1 MRSQRKE
8 VYGMAQEAREEF
20 TGLLAARGVSRR
32 DFMKYCGSVAALL
45 GMSEMYAPQI
55 ASAIEL
61 GATYS
66 PALWM
71 AHGLCTGCTESM
83 AQIGKPDVPTIVL
96 DLLSLN
102 YWETVMAASGAEAEA
117 NVEKTLTEDKGKYIL
132 IIEGSVMEG
141 FEGNAFRVA
150 GKTGLEELDKMIPDA
165 AAVIAVGSCAVDGGW
180 VAGNPNPAGATGVS
194 AYCAKKGYKTPV
206 VNLPTCPVN
215 PEWIVAVL
223 VQVLLE
229 GALATPESAAKF
241 LGTLDTQGRPK
252 MIYGSPIHDNC
263 PRRGRFEN
271 GQFVKFGSPTQAADE
286 AAGFCLYEM
295 GCKGPQTYTNCPLVR
310 WNRSIS
316 WCVEGG
322 SPCIGCGTA
331 DALKGGSGNWVDA
344 STPFLSRSNN
354 VRLPGVGGVQPS
366 TIGAVVGGVAAAG
379 LVVHGIASA
388 AKGRIKGVP
397 TETEKR
403 YDAKKKGGDK

>member
-1 MRSQRKE
+1 
-8 VYGMAQEAREEF
+8 MAQEARAEF
-20 TGLLAARGVSRR
+20 TELLAARGVSRR
-32 DFMKYCGSVAALL
+32 DFLKYCGSVAALL

-55 ASAIEL
+55 ASAIESAAKL
-61 GATYS
+61 Q

-102 YWETVMAASGAEAEA
+102 YWETVMAAAGEQAEENVKATVEA
-117 NVEKTLTEDKGKYIL
+117 GGFVL
-132 IIEGSVMEG
+132 IVEGSVMTG
-141 FEGNAFRVA
+141 FDGNAFRVA
-150 GKTGLEELDKMIPDA
+150 GKTGLAELDEIIPKA

-194 AYCAKKGYKTPV
+194 AYCATKGFKTPV

-215 PEWIVAVL
+215 PEWVVAVL
-223 VQVLLE
+223 VQVLIE
-229 GALATPESAAKF
+229 GALKTPEDAKKF
-241 LGTLDTQGRPK
+241 LATLDAQGKPK
-252 MIYGSPIHDNC
+252 MIYGSTIHDNC

-271 GQFVKFGSPTQAADE
+271 GEFVKFGSATQAADE

-295 GCKGPQTYTNCPLVR
+295 GCKGPQTYTNCPMVR
-310 WNRSIS
+310 WNRKIC
-316 WCVEGG
+316 WCVESG

-331 DALKGGSGNWVDA
+331 DAAKGGTGNWVDA
-344 STPFLSRSNN
+344 STPFLSRSNS

-366 TIGAVVGGVAAAG
+366 TIGAVVGGVAAVG
-379 LVVHGIASA
+379 LVAHGVASTM
-388 AKGRIKGVP
+388 KGRVKGVP
-397 TETEKR
+397 TETQKV
-403 YDAKKKGGDK
+403 YDAKKTGGDK